1 VRGGG
6 VKFLFWLYVVM
17 IAAGLAIAIV
27 IGALGQ

>member
-1 VRGGG
+1 
-6 VKFLFWLYVVM
+6 VKVLFWLYIAM